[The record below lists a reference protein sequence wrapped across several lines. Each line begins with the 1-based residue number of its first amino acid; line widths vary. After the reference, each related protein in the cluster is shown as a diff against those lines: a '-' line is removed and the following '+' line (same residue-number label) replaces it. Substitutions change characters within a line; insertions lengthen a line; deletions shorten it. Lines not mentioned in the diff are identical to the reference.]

1 MTAIRL
7 RSVSEPRSGGE
18 AHDERTPANRR
29 IRGQHHRRDF
39 VCGDIPGS
47 FATVAHAL
55 ETLGVDPA
63 RDRLFSVGD
72 LIDHGTRSEDAD
84 TEPPF

>member
-1 MTAIRL
+1 MT
-7 RSVSEPRSGGE
+7 SEPPRIVAFE
-18 AHDERTPANRR
+18 ANT
-29 IRGQHHRRDF
+29 IGRDF

-47 FATVAHAL
+47 FAAVAHAL

-72 LIDHGTRSEDAD
+72 LIDYGTRSEDAD
-84 TEPPF
+84 TDPRF

>member
-1 MTAIRL
+1 MT
-7 RSVSEPRSGGE
+7 SEPPRIVAFE
-18 AHDERTPANRR
+18 ANT
-29 IRGQHHRRDF
+29 IGRDF

-63 RDRLFSVGD
+63 RDRRFSVGD